1 MAVPQEEGTGVSR
14 KQGIGSLIAFAAL
27 AITAPAVAQSRTHA
41 LIVTGIGGE
50 PRYQEVFVQWGSTM
64 VKAATERWGVPES
77 DVVFLTEQ
85 PDRAPAVA
93 NGRSTKEEMTKALT
107 GIASKAGANDLVVVI
122 FLGHGSFQNGEA
134 RLSLP
139 GPDVTAA
146 ELAVMLDALGDRR
159 LVVVNAS
166 SASGAFLKPLAG
178 ANRVIITSTRSGM
191 ERNLSKFGGW
201 FVAAFAEDVADIDKD
216 GAVSM
221 AEAFEY
227 ARIETQR
234 SYEQDQTL
242 LTEHAVID
250 DNGDGEGTTMI
261 TQDSDDGALARVT
274 FLGRGAV
281 VAGVEAPQGASPAL
295 RALYEQKQAI
305 EKQIADLRS
314 IKDTMEPER
323 YEAELERLLLDL
335 ALKNQEI
342 RRMEGGG
349 S

>member
-1 MAVPQEEGTGVSR
+1 LTR
-14 KQGIGSLIAFAAL
+14 KQGIGPLVALAAFAIA
-27 AITAPAVAQSRTHA
+27 APAMAQSRTHA

-50 PRYQEVFVQWGSTM
+50 PRYQEVFFQWGSTM
-64 VKAATERWGVPES
+64 VKAATERWGVPEA

-85 PDRAPAVA
+85 PDRGPAIA
-93 NGRSTKEEMTKALT
+93 DGRSTKDEITKALT
-107 GIASKAGANDLVVVI
+107 GIASKAGPDDLVFIVY
-122 FLGHGSFQNGEA
+122 LGHGSFQNNEA

-146 ELAVMLDALGDRR
+146 ELSVMLDALGNRR

-166 SASGAFLKPLAG
+166 SASGAFMKPLAG
-178 ANRVIITSTRSGM
+178 PNRVVITSTRSGM

-216 GAVSM
+216 GAVSIG
-221 AEAFEY
+221 EAFEY

-250 DNGDGEGTTMI
+250 DNGDGEGTTII
-261 TQDSDDGALARVT
+261 TQESDDGALARAT
-274 FLGRGAV
+274 FIGRGAV
-281 VAGVEAPQGASPAL
+281 VAGVEAPPDASPAL
-295 RALYEQKQAI
+295 RALYEQKRVI
-305 EKQIADLRS
+305 EKQIADLRA
-314 IKDTMEPER
+314 IKDTMDVER

-342 RRMEGGG
+342 RRIEGGG

>member
-1 MAVPQEEGTGVSR
+1 
-14 KQGIGSLIAFAAL
+14 
-27 AITAPAVAQSRTHA
+27 
-41 LIVTGIGGE
+41 
-50 PRYQEVFVQWGSTM
+50 
-64 VKAATERWGVPES
+64 
-77 DVVFLTEQ
+77 
-85 PDRAPAVA
+85 
-93 NGRSTKEEMTKALT
+93 
-107 GIASKAGANDLVVVI
+107 
-122 FLGHGSFQNGEA
+122 
-134 RLSLP
+134 
-139 GPDVTAA
+139 
-146 ELAVMLDALGDRR
+146 
-159 LVVVNAS
+159 
-166 SASGAFLKPLAG
+166 
-178 ANRVIITSTRSGM
+178 M

-216 GAVSM
+216 GAVSI